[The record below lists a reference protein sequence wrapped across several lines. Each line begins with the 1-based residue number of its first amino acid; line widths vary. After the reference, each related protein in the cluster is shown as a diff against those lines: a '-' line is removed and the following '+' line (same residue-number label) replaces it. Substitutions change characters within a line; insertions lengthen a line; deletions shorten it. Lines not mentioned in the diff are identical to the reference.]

1 MTLPLSLDH
10 APGEQIALAIRHAM
24 QDNLEPFRG
33 VMSYLRDDL
42 DWTDEQIG
50 MAFMFI
56 GSLIFNEQLHKDLEN
71 AANGVFET
79 NEGEENETTSDR
91 S

>member
-24 QDNLEPFRG
+24 QDNMEPFRG
-33 VMSYLRDDL
+33 VMSYLRHDL

-56 GSLIFNEQLHKDLEN
+56 GSLIFNESLKEDLRK
-71 AANGVFET
+71 AQ
-79 NEGEENETTSDR
+79 EGEL
-91 S
+91 